1 MSEQNKKQFIMKQLF
16 VILATATILA
26 SCNLASNPGALT
38 TDSTAVVVDT
48 TTKTVDTCAAKCDT
62 THVVK

>member
-1 MSEQNKKQFIMKQLF
+1 MKQLF

-26 SCNLASNPGALT
+26 SCNLASNTGAPT

>member
-1 MSEQNKKQFIMKQLF
+1 MKQLF

-48 TTKTVDTCAAKCDT
+48 TTKTVDSCAAKCDT